1 MFVVSV
7 VVCALVR
14 LYGDPIQIMM
24 PAEASKADI
33 ELMRAHLGLDRPW
46 GVQYW
51 RFATQALQGDFGRSV
66 RFRRPALD
74 LVTERYGATLE
85 LGGLAVLIVITV
97 ALPVGVYSAV
107 RRGSALDYAARVFA
121 ALGQA
126 VPPFWLGLVL
136 VLIFGVL
143 LHLLPTSGR
152 GTPLHVLLPGITL
165 GWFAVAGL
173 MRLTRSSMLDV
184 LGSEY
189 VKLARIKGLPER
201 RVIWRHAF
209 KNAALPVVTFAAL
222 LFVALLNG
230 SIIVETVF
238 GWPGL
243 GLLDGARIALAVSVV
258 GIALPGAAGSLIG
271 LLAGFFGGWV
281 DTLLMRLA
289 DISLSLPGILLAVLL
304 SVVFEP
310 SFTNVIIVVVFL
322 LWPSYA
328 RLTRGEALGL
338 KQQEF
343 VALAPIAGC
352 SSLRIMFRHI
362 LPNLAPS
369 ILVLATLHVGYVI
382 VLEAALSFLGVG
394 IPPPTPSW
402 GVMVADGRGL
412 IEQAW
417 WISILPGIAILVTV
431 LSLNILGDW
440 VRDRLDPKLRQL

>member
-1 MFVVSV
+1 VQRYIVGRILQSIVSIFVVSV
-7 VVCALVR
+7 VVFALVR
-14 LYGDPIQIMM
+14 FSGDPIQIMM

-33 ELMRAHLGLDRPW
+33 ELMRASLGLDRPW
-46 GVQYW
+46 PVQYW
-51 RFATQALQGDFGRSV
+51 RFISRVGQGDFGKSV

-74 LVTERYGATLE
+74 LIAERYAATVE
-85 LGGLAVLIVITV
+85 LGGLAVLVVIVV

-107 RRGSALDYAARVFA
+107 RRGTTLDYAARAFA

-143 LHLLPTSGR
+143 LHWLPTSGR

-201 RVIWRHAF
+201 QVIWKHAF

-243 GLLDGARIALAVSVV
+243 GLLVIEAVDSRDYPIVQAVV
-258 GIALPGAAGSLIG
+258 LFLSTMYIGVNLI
-271 LLAGFFGGWV
+271 V
-281 DTLLMRLA
+281 D
-289 DISLSLPGILLAVLL
+289 IL
-304 SVVFEP
+304 
-310 SFTNVIIVVVFL
+310 
-322 LWPSYA
+322 YA
-328 RLTRGEALGL
+328 
-338 KQQEF
+338 
-343 VALAPIAGC
+343 
-352 SSLRIMFRHI
+352 
-362 LPNLAPS
+362 
-369 ILVLATLHVGYVI
+369 Y
-382 VLEAALSFLGVG
+382 
-394 IPPPTPSW
+394 
-402 GVMVADGRGL
+402 
-412 IEQAW
+412 
-417 WISILPGIAILVTV
+417 
-431 LSLNILGDW
+431 LN
-440 VRDRLDPKLRQL
+440 PKIRYSQ

>member
-1 MFVVSV
+1 MQRYIIGRVIQSIVSMFVVSV
-7 VVCALVR
+7 IVFALVR
-14 LYGDPIQIMM
+14 LSGDPIQIMM

-46 GVQYW
+46 AVQYW
-51 RFATQALQGDFGRSV
+51 RFATQAFQGDFGRSV

-85 LGGLAVLIVITV
+85 LGGLAVLIVIAV

-107 RRGSALDYAARVFA
+107 HRGSALDYAARVFA

-126 VPPFWLGLVL
+126 MPPFWFGLVL

-243 GLLDGARIALAVSVV
+243 GLLVIEAVDSRDYPIVQTVV
-258 GIALPGAAGSLIG
+258 LFLSAMYIG
-271 LLAGFFGGWV
+271 VNLLV
-281 DTLLMRLA
+281 D
-289 DISLSLPGILLAVLL
+289 IL
-304 SVVFEP
+304 
-310 SFTNVIIVVVFL
+310 
-322 LWPSYA
+322 YA
-328 RLTRGEALGL
+328 
-338 KQQEF
+338 
-343 VALAPIAGC
+343 
-352 SSLRIMFRHI
+352 
-362 LPNLAPS
+362 
-369 ILVLATLHVGYVI
+369 Y
-382 VLEAALSFLGVG
+382 
-394 IPPPTPSW
+394 
-402 GVMVADGRGL
+402 
-412 IEQAW
+412 
-417 WISILPGIAILVTV
+417 
-431 LSLNILGDW
+431 LN
-440 VRDRLDPKLRQL
+440 PKIRYSQ

>member
-1 MFVVSV
+1 MQRFIIGRVVQSIVSMFVVSV
-7 VVCALVR
+7 VVFALVR
-14 LYGDPIQIMM
+14 LSGDPIQIMM

-33 ELMRAHLGLDRPW
+33 ELVRAHLGLDRPW
-46 GVQYW
+46 TVQYW
-51 RFATQALQGDFGRSV
+51 RFLTQALQGDFGRSV

-74 LVTERYGATLE
+74 LVAERYGATLE
-85 LGGLAVLIVITV
+85 LGGLAVLIVIAV

-107 RRGSALDYAARVFA
+107 HRGSPLDYAARAFA

-136 VLIFGVL
+136 VLIFGVM

-173 MRLTRSSMLDV
+173 RRLTRSSMLDV

-243 GLLDGARIALAVSVV
+243 GLLVIEAVDSRDYPIVQTVVLFLSAMYISVN
-258 GIALPGAAGSLIG
+258 
-271 LLAGFFGGWV
+271 LLV
-281 DTLLMRLA
+281 D
-289 DISLSLPGILLAVLL
+289 IL
-304 SVVFEP
+304 
-310 SFTNVIIVVVFL
+310 
-322 LWPSYA
+322 YA
-328 RLTRGEALGL
+328 
-338 KQQEF
+338 
-343 VALAPIAGC
+343 
-352 SSLRIMFRHI
+352 
-362 LPNLAPS
+362 
-369 ILVLATLHVGYVI
+369 Y
-382 VLEAALSFLGVG
+382 
-394 IPPPTPSW
+394 
-402 GVMVADGRGL
+402 
-412 IEQAW
+412 
-417 WISILPGIAILVTV
+417 
-431 LSLNILGDW
+431 LN
-440 VRDRLDPKLRQL
+440 PKIRYSR

>member
-1 MFVVSV
+1 MQRFIVGRVVQSIVSMFVVSV
-7 VVCALVR
+7 VVFALVR
-14 LYGDPIQIMM
+14 LSGDPIQIMM

-33 ELMRAHLGLDRPW
+33 ELMRAHLGLDHPW
-46 GVQYW
+46 TVQYW
-51 RFATQALQGDFGRSV
+51 RFVIQALHGDFGRSV

-74 LVTERYGATLE
+74 LVAERYGATLE
-85 LGGLAVLIVITV
+85 LGGLAVFIVIVV

-107 RRGSALDYAARVFA
+107 RRGSPLDYAARAFA

-201 RVIWRHAF
+201 RVIWKHAF

-243 GLLDGARIALAVSVV
+243 GLLVIEAVDSRDYPIVQTVV
-258 GIALPGAAGSLIG
+258 LFLSAMYIG
-271 LLAGFFGGWV
+271 VNLLV
-281 DTLLMRLA
+281 D
-289 DISLSLPGILLAVLL
+289 IL
-304 SVVFEP
+304 
-310 SFTNVIIVVVFL
+310 
-322 LWPSYA
+322 YA
-328 RLTRGEALGL
+328 
-338 KQQEF
+338 
-343 VALAPIAGC
+343 
-352 SSLRIMFRHI
+352 
-362 LPNLAPS
+362 
-369 ILVLATLHVGYVI
+369 Y
-382 VLEAALSFLGVG
+382 
-394 IPPPTPSW
+394 
-402 GVMVADGRGL
+402 
-412 IEQAW
+412 
-417 WISILPGIAILVTV
+417 
-431 LSLNILGDW
+431 LN
-440 VRDRLDPKLRQL
+440 PKIRYSQ

>member
-1 MFVVSV
+1 MQRFIIGRVVQSIVSMFVVSV
-7 VVCALVR
+7 VVFALVR
-14 LYGDPIQIMM
+14 LSGDPIQIMM

-33 ELMRAHLGLDRPW
+33 ELVRAHLGLDRPW
-46 GVQYW
+46 TVQYW
-51 RFATQALQGDFGRSV
+51 RFLTQALQGDFGRSV

-74 LVTERYGATLE
+74 LVAERYGATLE
-85 LGGLAVLIVITV
+85 LGGLAVLIVIAV

-107 RRGSALDYAARVFA
+107 HRGSPLDYAARAFA

-136 VLIFGVL
+136 VLIFGVM

-243 GLLDGARIALAVSVV
+243 GLLVIEAVDSRDYPIVQTVVLFLSAMYISVN
-258 GIALPGAAGSLIG
+258 
-271 LLAGFFGGWV
+271 LLV
-281 DTLLMRLA
+281 D
-289 DISLSLPGILLAVLL
+289 IL
-304 SVVFEP
+304 
-310 SFTNVIIVVVFL
+310 
-322 LWPSYA
+322 YA
-328 RLTRGEALGL
+328 
-338 KQQEF
+338 
-343 VALAPIAGC
+343 
-352 SSLRIMFRHI
+352 
-362 LPNLAPS
+362 
-369 ILVLATLHVGYVI
+369 Y
-382 VLEAALSFLGVG
+382 
-394 IPPPTPSW
+394 
-402 GVMVADGRGL
+402 
-412 IEQAW
+412 
-417 WISILPGIAILVTV
+417 
-431 LSLNILGDW
+431 LN
-440 VRDRLDPKLRQL
+440 PKIRYSR

>member
-1 MFVVSV
+1 MQRFIVGRVIQSIVSMFVVSV
-7 VVCALVR
+7 VVFALVR
-14 LYGDPIQIMM
+14 LSGDPIQIMM
-24 PAEASKADI
+24 PAEATKADI

-46 GVQYW
+46 TVQYW
-51 RFATQALQGDFGRSV
+51 RFLTQALQGDFGKSV

-74 LVTERYGATLE
+74 LVAERYGATLE
-85 LGGLAVLIVITV
+85 LGGLAVFIVILV

-107 RRGSALDYAARVFA
+107 RRGSALDYAARAFA

-136 VLIFGVL
+136 VLVFGVM

-243 GLLDGARIALAVSVV
+243 GLLVIEAVDSRDYPIVQTVV
-258 GIALPGAAGSLIG
+258 LCLSAMYIG
-271 LLAGFFGGWV
+271 VNLLV
-281 DTLLMRLA
+281 D
-289 DISLSLPGILLAVLL
+289 VL
-304 SVVFEP
+304 
-310 SFTNVIIVVVFL
+310 
-322 LWPSYA
+322 YA
-328 RLTRGEALGL
+328 
-338 KQQEF
+338 
-343 VALAPIAGC
+343 
-352 SSLRIMFRHI
+352 
-362 LPNLAPS
+362 
-369 ILVLATLHVGYVI
+369 Y
-382 VLEAALSFLGVG
+382 
-394 IPPPTPSW
+394 
-402 GVMVADGRGL
+402 
-412 IEQAW
+412 
-417 WISILPGIAILVTV
+417 
-431 LSLNILGDW
+431 LN
-440 VRDRLDPKLRQL
+440 PKIRYSR